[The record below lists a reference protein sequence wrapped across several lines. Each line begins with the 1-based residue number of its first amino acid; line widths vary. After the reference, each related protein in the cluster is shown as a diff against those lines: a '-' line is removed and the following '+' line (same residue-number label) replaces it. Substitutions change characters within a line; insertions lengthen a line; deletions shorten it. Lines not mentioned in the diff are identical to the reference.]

1 MPLVRISLR
10 EGKPAAYRRAIG
22 DGVHRAMV
30 ETINVPAS
38 DRFQVITEYLPEG
51 LIYDPTYLGIERTDE
66 VIFVQITLNLGRST
80 EQKRALYA
88 RMTELLAENPGVRP
102 QNVLVNLVEVAGK
115 TGPSAMARLSMHDLT
130 AATAHLMASLPL

>member
-1 MPLVRISLR
+1 MPLVQISLR
-10 EGKPAAYRRAIG
+10 EGKSAAYRRAIG
-22 DGVHRAMV
+22 DSVHRAMV
-30 ETINVPAS
+30 ESINVPAL
-38 DRFQVITEYLPEG
+38 DRFQVITEHPPES

-102 QNVLVNLVEVAGK
+102 QNVLVSLVEVARENWSFGN
-115 TGPSAMARLSMHDLT
+115 GEAQYA
-130 AATAHLMASLPL
+130 